1 MAASYLQLCLLD
13 EKPSTLLKRS
23 YPLCQ
28 KIVTWCG
35 QSHIFS
41 VLRYDAVDGIYLRT
55 SAELYTLEH
64 IGRIGQSPAKPT
76 GNSHGQH
83 ILLKKIEHGLA
94 RVICYHAAA
103 MLMLLVIF
111 QTADFAAVISPNQ
124 LMVLA
129 LVTMTYIP
137 CLALIL
143 SLARGVWMDEGL
155 CLGSLRGHLCHH
167 RGRNRLQNIESHDVG
182 REII

>member
-1 MAASYLQLCLLD
+1 M
-13 EKPSTLLKRS
+13 
-23 YPLCQ
+23 
-28 KIVTWCG
+28 
-35 QSHIFS
+35 
-41 VLRYDAVDGIYLRT
+41 
-55 SAELYTLEH
+55 
-64 IGRIGQSPAKPT
+64 
-76 GNSHGQH
+76 
-83 ILLKKIEHGLA
+83 
-94 RVICYHAAA
+94 
-103 MLMLLVIF
+103 LVIF
-111 QTADFAAVISPNQ
+111 QTADFAVVISPNQ

-143 SLARGVWMDEGL
+143 SLARGVWVDEGL